1 MKELER
7 VVSKG
12 VMRHVS
18 PFVYNELFNL
28 VEDIDCFEPDATH
41 RFSLRT
47 GTVRTDVQI
56 IEHEQADSGYMGAYR
71 MKTAEPVTAIVWVF
85 VENGA
90 MTMVLENEIEKRKR
104 GTCRHTIS
112 GFIQ

>member
-1 MKELER
+1 MKTLDR
-7 VVSKG
+7 IVSQGIMK
-12 VMRHVS
+12 HVS

-28 VEDIDCFEPDATH
+28 LEDMDYFEPDAAH

-47 GTVRTDVQI
+47 DTVRTDVQI
-56 IEHEQADSGYMGAYR
+56 IEHEQVCSGYIGAYR
-71 MKTAEPVTAIVWVF
+71 MRTAEPVTAIVWVF

-90 MTMVLENEIEKRKR
+90 MTMVLEDEIEKRKR
-104 GTCRHTIS
+104 GTCGHTIS

>member
-1 MKELER
+1 MNELER
-7 VVSKG
+7 IVSKG
-12 VMRHVS
+12 VMKHVS

-28 VEDIDCFEPDATH
+28 VEDMDCFEPDAAH

-47 GTVRTDVQI
+47 STVRTDLQI
-56 IEHEQADSGYMGAYR
+56 IEHEYVGSGYMGAYR
-71 MKTAEPVTAIVWVF
+71 MRTAEPVTAIVWVF

-90 MTMVLENEIEKRKR
+90 MTMVLENEIEKRKH
-104 GTCRHTIS
+104 GTCGYTIS